1 MPDIQVLIIL
11 NGMIKEIA
19 KQNIILILKVLT

>member
-1 MPDIQVLIIL
+1 MSDIQVLIIL
-11 NGMIKEIA
+11 NVMIKEIA